1 MGKYLEW
8 VYIYIGLNTRQE
20 ETLMHAH
27 PCPSWLLWSHISNF
41 RKESNLLLPH
51 PPSPPPLY
59 VGPNVC
65 IRKCALPCKLHPL
78 QDGWL
83 MHGDTCE
90 CVLKG
95 IHPPTQTHIHA
106 HIYMHTCTQTP
117 HTPPS
122 HVTLPMKSV
131 RHTHACTHISTHACT
146 HMPKEWKRGKRRSKM
161 LKQHH
166 WQVENVLLE

>member
-8 VYIYIGLNTRQE
+8 VYIYRLEYKTGRDTHARIPVPAGFSGPILV
-20 ETLMHAH
+20 TLG
-27 PCPSWLLWSHISNF
+27 
-41 RKESNLLLPH
+41 RNLTYSSPI
-51 PPSPPPLY
+51 PPPPPLY
-59 VGPNVC
+59 VGPNVY

-95 IHPPTQTHIHA
+95 IHPLTQTHIHA